1 MSQRCSPGGNT
12 FQYSYFTIGNQF
24 SNRDEAVVLYAV
36 YLFYSTSASSQS
48 VDFFYLISNSQSS
61 SWSIA

>member
-48 VDFFYLISNSQSS
+48 VDFFLFDK
-61 SWSIA
+61 